1 MEIGRASVRPKG
13 ERHPE
18 AVRVKLVL
26 RLATVWRLLCA
37 SHPSNRAP
45 RRAILSWIVFPFSLV
60 GAAVIV
66 ATVYVWRWR
75 IRSRNRRTPLTSDL
89 LRPPGYSVQ
98 QNLQD
103 AMWDVATYL
112 GIALFMPPL
121 FVAVYVVNRAANS
134 VSAYTGGVVFLT
146 AGFISL
152 GWIVK
157 DLWKTL
163 HRVQRLRL
171 GFDAEAATGEE
182 LNQLARRGFW
192 VFHDVPG
199 ERFNIDH
206 VVVGPTGVFAVE
218 TKGRSK
224 PIKSKEGEATA
235 EVVYDGRSLRFPGW
249 TETKP
254 LEQARRNAK
263 WLQAWLSSAVGESV
277 YVDSVLSL
285 PGWFVTRTVRNGLA
299 VLNPRNAEYFFCKP
313 RGVALTDTMIQRIAH
328 QLEQRC
334 RDVGPSAY
342 VQAEKK
348 AA

>member
-1 MEIGRASVRPKG
+1 
-13 ERHPE
+13 
-18 AVRVKLVL
+18 
-26 RLATVWRLLCA
+26 
-37 SHPSNRAP
+37 
-45 RRAILSWIVFPFSLV
+45 LSWIVVPFFLV
-60 GAAVIV
+60 GVAVIV

-89 LRPPGYSVQ
+89 LRPPGHSVQ
-98 QNLQD
+98 QSLQD

-112 GIALFMPPL
+112 GIALFVPAL
-121 FVAVYVVNRAANS
+121 FVTVYVVNRAA
-134 VSAYTGGVVFLT
+134 YPGLGHTGMIYLA

-182 LNQLARRGFW
+182 LNQLARQGFW

-199 ERFNIDH
+199 DKFNIDH

-218 TKGRSK
+218 TKGRAK
-224 PIKSKEGEATA
+224 PIKSKEGKATA
-235 EVVYDGRSLRFPGW
+235 EVVYDGESLRFPGW

-254 LEQARRNAK
+254 LEQAKRNAK
-263 WLQAWLSSAVGESV
+263 WLRTWLSSAVGESV
-277 YVDSVLSL
+277 EVRPVVSL
-285 PGWFVTRTVRNGLA
+285 PGWFIRRTARNGIA
-299 VLNPRNAEYFFCKP
+299 VLNPRNVESFFCKP
-313 RGVALTDTMIQRIAH
+313 GSGTLTDPMVRRVAH
-328 QLEQRC
+328 QLNQRC

-342 VQAEKK
+342 IQPERK

>member
-121 FVAVYVVNRAANS
+121 FVAVYAVNRAANS

-224 PIKSKEGEATA
+224 PIKSKEGET
-235 EVVYDGRSLRFPGW
+235 RSGCKRGY
-249 TETKP
+249 
-254 LEQARRNAK
+254 QARLVNRCT
-263 WLQAWLSSAVGESV
+263 L
-277 YVDSVLSL
+277 
-285 PGWFVTRTVRNGLA
+285 TRFSHFPAG
-299 VLNPRNAEYFFCKP
+299 
-313 RGVALTDTMIQRIAH
+313 
-328 QLEQRC
+328 
-334 RDVGPSAY
+334 S
-342 VQAEKK
+342 
-348 AA
+348 

>member
-1 MEIGRASVRPKG
+1 MTWTVA
-13 ERHPE
+13 
-18 AVRVKLVL
+18 
-26 RLATVWRLLCA
+26 LAC
-37 SHPSNRAP
+37 
-45 RRAILSWIVFPFSLV
+45 FPGICV
-60 GAAVIV
+60 AAL
-66 ATVYVWRWR
+66 TVYAWRWR
-75 IRSRNRRTPLTSDL
+75 IRSRNRRTPLTGDL
-89 LRPPGYSVQ
+89 LRPPAYSVQ

-103 AMWDVATYL
+103 AMWDVAMYLSMTMFVPTVFFSVYFIDRATSSGSGQTVVIFVAPAL
-112 GIALFMPPL
+112 GIAC
-121 FVAVYVVNRAANS
+121 
-134 VSAYTGGVVFLT
+134 
-146 AGFISL
+146 L

-157 DLWKTL
+157 SLWKTL

-254 LEQARRNAK
+254 LEQAKRNAK
-263 WLQAWLSSAVGESV
+263 WLQGWLSSAVGESV

-285 PGWFVTRTVRNGLA
+285 PGWFVTRTARNGLA

-342 VQAEKK
+342 VQADRK